1 MTKGSSKIKMHKITN
16 VINVIVQIFIKKGKF
31 HSLVLKMVQMNI
43 KIINKKN

>member
-1 MTKGSSKIKMHKITN
+1 MTKRASKIKMHKITN
-16 VINVIVQIFIKKGKF
+16 VIKIIVEIFIKKGKF